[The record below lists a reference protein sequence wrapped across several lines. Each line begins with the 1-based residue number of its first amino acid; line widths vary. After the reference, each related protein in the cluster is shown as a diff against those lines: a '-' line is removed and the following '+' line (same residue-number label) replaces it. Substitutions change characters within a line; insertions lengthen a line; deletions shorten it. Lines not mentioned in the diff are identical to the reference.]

1 MLELINLKNI
11 KERKYPLLII
21 SFFLII
27 IIIIT
32 FKNKKISNIY
42 KTYGMVE
49 CNETCTINI
58 SLNYEKSNIIKNSK
72 ITIEDSKTEIDKYEY
87 GELFLNN
94 NIPMQE
100 IVLYP
105 EQSLDEKI
113 VEIKIE
119 YKKQRIINKIKE
131 IIIER

>member
-11 KERKYPLLII
+11 RERKYPLLII

-27 IIIIT
+27 VLIIA
-32 FKNKKISNIY
+32 FKDKTISNIY

-49 CNETCTINI
+49 CNEICTISI
-58 SLNYEKSNIIKNSK
+58 SLNYDNSNIIKNSK

-94 NIPMQE
+94 NTPMQE
-100 IVLYP
+100 IILYP
-105 EQSLDEKI
+105 EQNLDEKI
-113 VEIKIE
+113 EEIKID
-119 YKKQRIINKIKE
+119 YKKQRIIEKLKH